1 MKPTRLIACL
11 AALTVLAACGA
22 AETDHADEASEAEM
36 AGMAAPAATEAATGA
51 PQSDVAPMG
60 DAEAAGAEEE
70 HDREGEG
77 EHGGEGG
84 EGGEGH
90 DEGGEEGEEGG
101 EYIGALATWD
111 ATRRGAHLTLRLN
124 EAHTAFVGTV
134 RNVSE
139 ATLCRVRVEVHLRP
153 GPELGP
159 TTPVNV
165 APGQEVNIDLPTDG
179 NVVETWT
186 AHPEISA
193 C

>member
-1 MKPTRLIACL
+1 M
-11 AALTVLAACGA
+11 
-22 AETDHADEASEAEM
+22 
-36 AGMAAPAATEAATGA
+36 
-51 PQSDVAPMG
+51 
-60 DAEAAGAEEE
+60 
-70 HDREGEG
+70 
-77 EHGGEGG
+77 
-84 EGGEGH
+84 
-90 DEGGEEGEEGG
+90 
-101 EYIGALATWD
+101 
-111 ATRRGAHLTLRLN
+111 
-124 EAHTAFVGTV
+124 GTV

-186 AHPEISA
+186 AHPEIST